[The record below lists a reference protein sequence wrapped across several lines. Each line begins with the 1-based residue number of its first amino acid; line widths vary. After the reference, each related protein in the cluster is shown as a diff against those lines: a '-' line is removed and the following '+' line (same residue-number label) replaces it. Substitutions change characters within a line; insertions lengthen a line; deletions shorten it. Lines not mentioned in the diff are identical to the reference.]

1 MSIAQYN
8 KLSDQNKSLVE
19 NVKRGAAFT
28 ELNNR
33 SNFNS
38 LNILDTEKKN
48 DKIHLLKY
56 LN

>member
-1 MSIAQYN
+1 
-8 KLSDQNKSLVE
+8 VE

-33 SNFNS
+33 SNQNV
-38 LNILDTEKKN
+38 LNILEIEKKK
-48 DKIHLLKY
+48 DKIGLLKY

>member
-8 KLSDQNKSLVE
+8 QFSDQNKSLVE

-33 SNFNS
+33 SNQNV
-38 LNILDTEKKN
+38 LNI
-48 DKIHLLKY
+48 
-56 LN
+56 

>member
-8 KLSDQNKSLVE
+8 QFSDQNKSLVE

-33 SNFNS
+33 SNQNV
-38 LNILDTEKKN
+38 LNILEIEKKK
-48 DKIHLLKY
+48 DKIGLLKY